1 MTPKEIFE
9 EISEKFVEF
18 EDTVKEVN
26 GVFQFHIT
34 GDDGGDW
41 AMDCREAKIIDGS
54 VDDPDTTLS
63 IDQEDFEAIY
73 QGELNG
79 MQAFAMGKLKV
90 TGNLPLSLKIQTL
103 LTL

>member
-9 EISEKFVEF
+9 EISEKFEEH
-18 EDTVKEVN
+18 EDDVKDVG
-26 GVFQFHIT
+26 GVFQFHVT
-34 GDDGGDW
+34 GDDAGDW
-41 AMDCREAKIIDGS
+41 VMDCKEATITAGT
-54 VDDPDTTLS
+54 VDDPDTTLT

-73 QGELNG
+73 TGDLNG

-90 TGNLPLSLKIQTL
+90 TGNLPLSLKIQGL